1 MGPMDFITDHL
12 LNLDG
17 MFDKHVHGDPQKP
30 HNPSLVHHQLI
41 PTLLVPVTSISQK
54 ADVKIV
60 CITIVNYDNF
70 IASGFTSQLLR
81 PPDSVIIF
89 LSA

>member
-17 MFDKHVHGDPQKP
+17 MFDKHEHGDPQKP

-41 PTLLVPVTSISQK
+41 PTLLVPVAAISQQ
-54 ADVKIV
+54 ADVKVLNKKII
-60 CITIVNYDNF
+60 CNDNF
-70 IASGFTSQLLR
+70 IPSGFTAQLLR
-81 PPDSVIIF
+81 PPI
-89 LSA
+89 A